1 MAKPAASR
9 TKPKAKAT
17 SRTGSKTP
25 AKPARTSGAV
35 VVLYLVYAVVFVV
48 VAFYTVLHL
57 VFYGFS
63 GEAIGIDLA
72 AGLLLPLVWAIGL
85 LRTVKLRANRVAAL
99 SWGYSVIGVLVIALV
114 VDTVRFQPIL
124 AG

>member
-9 TKPKAKAT
+9 TTSKAKAKAKAAQK
-17 SRTGSKTP
+17 KT
-25 AKPARTSGAV
+25 ALAV
-35 VVLYLVYAVVFVV
+35 VVLYLVFAVLFVA
-48 VAFYTVLHL
+48 VAFYTALHL
-57 VFYGFS
+57 VFFGFS

-72 AGLLLPLVWAIGL
+72 AGLLLPLAWAIAL
-85 LRTVKLRANRVAAL
+85 LRTVRLRATPVSAL
-99 SWGYSVIGVLVIALV
+99 IWGYSSIAVIVIALI

>member
-9 TKPKAKAT
+9 TASKAKAT
-17 SRTGSKTP
+17 TAT
-25 AKPARTSGAV
+25 ARPTRAV
-35 VVLYLVYAVVFVV
+35 VVLYLVFAVVFVV
-48 VAFYTVLHL
+48 VAFYTTLHL

-63 GEAIGIDLA
+63 GEAVGIDLG

-85 LRTVKLRANRVAAL
+85 LRTVKLRATPRAAL
-99 SWGYSVIGVLVIALV
+99 AWGYSVIAVLVIALV

-124 AG
+124 GS